1 MQRHSFIPTLV
12 LVTAATAGSL
22 AFAQGSGGK
31 ENDAVTDSAKAKV
44 SLAQAIGTAE
54 AQASGKATRAELDG
68 ERGAAVYDVEVITA
82 DSKVPPTAV
91 DVKVDAA
98 SGKVLSSK
106 ADTTDR
112 GEDEEDEE

>member
-82 DSKVPPTAV
+82 DSKVV